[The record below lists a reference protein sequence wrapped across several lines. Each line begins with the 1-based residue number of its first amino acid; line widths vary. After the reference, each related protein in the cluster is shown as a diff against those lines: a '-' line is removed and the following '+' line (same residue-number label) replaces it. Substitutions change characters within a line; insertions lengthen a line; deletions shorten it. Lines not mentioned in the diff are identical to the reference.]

1 MSEEGKVRMMVIPI
15 VAMLAVT
22 MVVAG
27 WQYEEQVEI
36 DVDEG
41 YEEMTVTVP
50 PTPEDEVRSRNFRE
64 EGPYRATARSEI
76 NDGEGFL
83 EIDVELGNWVGL
95 SEQPRYDHDF
105 RKINIDGHL
114 GSEYDPERLRV
125 EAQII
130 NSPAMEREE
139 QKDVFYFLYT
149 HSIDSGEK
157 GLETCSPDNMGFN
170 SREEAFVYYEVVENN
185 FSVEHLELYSQHHY
199 HYSLVDEPITI
210 EYRAILEGL
219 LEEVRATARVTYTQE
234 EM

>member
-1 MSEEGKVRMMVIPI
+1 MVIPI

-41 YEEMTVTVP
+41 YEEMAVTVP
-50 PTPEDEVRSRNFRE
+50 PTPEDEVRSKNFRDNE
-64 EGPYRATARSEI
+64 SYRVTTRSEI

-83 EIDVELGNWVGL
+83 EIDVGLGNWVGL
-95 SEQPRYDHDF
+95 SEQPRYHHDCQE
-105 RKINIDGHL
+105 IDIDGRL
-114 GSEYDPERLRV
+114 GSEYSPDRLRV
-125 EAQII
+125 EAQIV

-139 QKDVFYFLYT
+139 QKDVLQFIYI
-149 HSIDSGEK
+149 HSVDSGEE
-157 GLETCSPDNMGFN
+157 GLETSTLDNMEHN
-170 SREEAFVYYEVVENN
+170 RVEEAFVYYEVQENN
-185 FSVEHLELYSQHHY
+185 FSVEHLELYCQHNY
-199 HYSLVDEPITI
+199 HYSLVDEPLTI

-219 LEEVRATARVTYTQE
+219 QEEVRATARVTYTQG